1 MSSFFKGHTILRIEL
16 YLTHGHTRMHTHKEE
31 ADGNA
36 GKNPK
41 VPGTTALERSAAG
54 ELSARRNAVT
64 QVSTKIQ
71 MHVWANFQHQVFI

>member
-1 MSSFFKGHTILRIEL
+1 
-16 YLTHGHTRMHTHKEE
+16 MHTHKEE

-54 ELSARRNAVT
+54 ELSARNKRSNT
-64 QVSTKIQ
+64 SEY
-71 MHVWANFQHQVFI
+71 